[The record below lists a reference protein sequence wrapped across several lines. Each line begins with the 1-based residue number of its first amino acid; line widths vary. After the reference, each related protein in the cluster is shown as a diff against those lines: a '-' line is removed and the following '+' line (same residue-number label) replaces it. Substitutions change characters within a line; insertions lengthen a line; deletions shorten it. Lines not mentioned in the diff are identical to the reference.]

1 MNKLELICDNC
12 KKDITVTEYD
22 IRTEVIKDDLGNKVL
37 SYRYFACK
45 SCGKQHIIEV
55 EDKEV
60 ANLKGVYKS
69 MIDSEKYFFNNTTDG
84 KVMKNNI
91 KMMTL
96 FKNTINKKEKEL
108 KVKYGF

>member
-12 KKDITVTEYD
+12 KKDMEINQDD
-22 IRTEVIKDDLGNKVL
+22 IRTEVIKDDLGNEVL
-37 SYRYFACK
+37 KYSYFMCK
-45 SCGKQHIIEV
+45 SCGKKYIIEV

-69 MIDSEKYFFNNTTDG
+69 MIDSEKYFFNNTTNR
-84 KVMKNNI
+84 KVMENNI

-96 FKNTINKKEKEL
+96 FKNTIKKKEKEL